1 MSDVRFSLLSSNL
14 ASLRNQTYQHEG
26 LSLIMYDPK
35 TNSSHDNQAQRPKA
49 TTYRK
54 LGQTGMKV
62 SAVGFGG
69 SNIGILNY
77 VTGED
82 RDSEAFR
89 QHARAALVEA
99 VNLGINYFDT
109 APSYGDG
116 RSETLYGEVLETYR
130 AHIYLATKIAG
141 VVEHTPEQYTE
152 DLYQSLE
159 RLKTDCVDVLQVHG
173 AAWTEEAADTLI
185 GSCLPEWL
193 KEQKAKGIIRHA
205 GITAEAPS
213 GALERLLRSGNY
225 EVLQMAYNVIYQGAC
240 DYQREPFGVIPLAR
254 SLGMG
259 VVTMRT
265 ATTGFMQ
272 KYMAEAFP
280 EIDIDTLSRHAI
292 RFVVST
298 PEVDSALVGM
308 KTVEEV
314 IANWEIATEEAKYLD
329 LEELHNRFA

>member
-1 MSDVRFSLLSSNL
+1 
-14 ASLRNQTYQHEG
+14 
-26 LSLIMYDPK
+26 MYDPK
-35 TNSSHDNQAQRPKA
+35 TNSLNDDQAPRPKA
-49 TTYRK
+49 TTYRI
-54 LGQTGMKV
+54 LGQTGMRV

-82 RDSEAFR
+82 RDSGAFR
-89 QHARAALVEA
+89 ERARAALVEA
-99 VNLGINYFDT
+99 VKIGINYFDT

-116 RSETLYGEVLETYR
+116 RSETLYGEALEPYR
-130 AHIYLATKIAG
+130 GDIHIATKIAG
-141 VVEHTPEQYTE
+141 VVGRTPEQYTE
-152 DLYQSLE
+152 DLQQSLD
-159 RLKTDCVDVLQVHG
+159 RLKTDYADLLQVHG

-185 GSCLPEWL
+185 ASCLPEWL
-193 KEQKAKGIIRHA
+193 KEQKAKGTIRHI

-213 GALERLLRSGNY
+213 GALERLLKTGEY

-240 DYQREPFGVIPLAR
+240 DYQRAPFGVIPLAR

-265 ATTGFMQ
+265 ATTGFIQ
-272 KYMAEAFP
+272 KYMAAAFP
-280 EIDIDTLSRHAI
+280 DLDMDALSRHAI

-308 KTVEEV
+308 KSVEEV
-314 IANWEIATEEAKYLD
+314 HANWEIASNEANYLD